1 MGIKINQ
8 NISSKTKNK
17 ASESKI
23 ESILKKDISLG
34 KAFNDKQKEKFYL
47 EISILINSGV
57 SLIEALNIF
66 ISNTKEKRV
75 MHILQNVY
83 DHIIAGESFAAA
95 LENEKEFSS
104 YEYYSIKI
112 GEETGSLAK
121 VTELLAY
128 YYERKN
134 QTKKNITSALT
145 YPIIILSTAFLV
157 VLFMLRYVV
166 PMFED
171 IFEKQNVEL
180 PAITKLIISISF
192 FIRTYSFMIISL
204 LVVLIVLYFILNRK
218 LWFVKAR
225 QNLLLKIPFINNFV
239 KLIYISQLFQA
250 LSMLS
255 TAKLPMLYALE
266 LITDMIPF
274 YPLKAI
280 LDQIKTNIKKG
291 NSLSKSMKQFDHFFE
306 KSTIAMLV
314 VAEETNKT
322 EFIFSKLNEQFEQK
336 VMRQS
341 KTLTTVLEPVIIVL
355 VGFIVGV
362 ILVAMY
368 LPMFKLSTVIG

>member
-1 MGIKINQ
+1 MGIKVNQ
-8 NISSKTKNK
+8 NIRSKKKGNSSGNKT
-17 ASESKI
+17 
-23 ESILKKDISLG
+23 ESILKKDISFG
-34 KAFNDKQKEKFYL
+34 KAFNNKQKEKFYL

-57 SLIEALNIF
+57 SLIEALHIF
-66 ISNTKEKRV
+66 MSNSKENKV
-75 MHILQNVY
+75 KQTLQSVY
-83 DHIIAGESFAAA
+83 EHIIAGESFAKAM
-95 LENEKEFSS
+95 ENEKQFSP
-104 YEYYSIKI
+104 YEYFSIKI

-134 QTKKNITSALT
+134 QAKKNITNALT
-145 YPIIILSTAFLV
+145 YPIIILSTATLV

-171 IFEKQNVEL
+171 IFKRQNVEL
-180 PAITKLIISISF
+180 PEITKLIINISF
-192 FIRTYSFMIISL
+192 FIRNYAVLIISL
-204 LVVLIVLYFILNRK
+204 LLVFAISYIILNRK
-218 LWFVKAR
+218 IWFIKAR
-225 QNLLLKIPFINNFV
+225 QRLLLKLPFISNFV

-274 YPLKAI
+274 YPLKDI
-280 LDQIKTNIKKG
+280 LEQIKTDIKKG
-291 NSLSKSMKQFDHFFE
+291 DSLSQSMKQFDNFFE

-336 VMRQS
+336 VLRRS

-355 VGFIVGV
+355 VGFIVGL
-362 ILVAMY
+362 ILIAMY

>member
-1 MGIKINQ
+1 MGIKIKEQHNQ
-8 NISSKTKNK
+8 KK
-17 ASESKI
+17 ESK
-23 ESILKKDISLG
+23 SAFKRLDKVLKKDISFG
-34 KAFNDKQKEKFYL
+34 KAFNNKQKEKFYL
-47 EISILINSGV
+47 ELSILINSGV
-57 SLIEALNIF
+57 SLIEALLIF
-66 ISNTKEKRV
+66 KSNSKEKRV
-75 MHILQNVY
+75 QYLLQKVY
-83 DHIIAGESFAAA
+83 DRIIAGNSFSSS
-95 LENEKEFSS
+95 LQGLNEFTS

-112 GEETGSLAK
+112 GEETGSLSK
-121 VTELLAY
+121 VTELLAQ

-145 YPIIILSTAFLV
+145 YPLIILSTAGLV

-171 IFEKQNVEL
+171 IFERQNVEL
-180 PAITKLIISISF
+180 PAITKLIINVSF
-192 FIRTYSFMIISL
+192 FLRNYALIILGTLVIL
-204 LVVLIVLYFILNRK
+204 LLLFFFLNKK
-218 LWFVKAR
+218 LWFIKAR
-225 QNLLLKIPFINNFV
+225 QNLLLKIPVLSKFI

-266 LITDMIPF
+266 LISDMIPF
-274 YPLKAI
+274 YPLKSI
-280 LDQIKTNIKKG
+280 LEQIKTDIKKG
-291 NSLSKSMKQFDHFFE
+291 DSLSESMKQFGHFFE
-306 KSTIAMLV
+306 KSTVAMLV

-322 EFIFSKLNEQFEQK
+322 EFIFSKLSEQFEQK

-355 VGFIVGV
+355 VGLVVGV

>member
-1 MGIKINQ
+1 MGIKVNQ
-8 NISSKTKNK
+8 HTSKPTKAK
-17 ASESKI
+17 ASTDKV
-23 ESILKKDISLG
+23 ESILKKDISFG
-34 KAFNDKQKEKFYL
+34 KAFNSKQKEKFYL

-57 SLIEALNIF
+57 SLIDALNIF
-66 ISNTKEKRV
+66 KTNTKDKRV
-75 MHILQNVY
+75 KQVLQLVY
-83 DHIIAGESFAAA
+83 DRIIAGESFASA
-95 LENEKEFSS
+95 LEGQKEFSS
-104 YEYYSIKI
+104 YECYSIKI
-112 GEETGSLAK
+112 GEETGSLSK
-121 VTELLAY
+121 VSELLAH

-145 YPIIILSTAFLV
+145 YPIIILSTAGLV

-171 IFEKQNVEL
+171 IFKRQNVEL
-180 PAITKLIISISF
+180 PGITKFIIDISF
-192 FIRTYSFMIISL
+192 FLRSYAASILISL
-204 LVVLIVLYFILNRK
+204 MAIIVLLIFLNKK
-218 LWFVKAR
+218 LWFIKAR
-225 QNLLLKIPFINNFV
+225 QRLILKLPIINKFI

-255 TAKLPMLYALE
+255 TAKLPMFYALE

-280 LDQIKTNIKKG
+280 LEQIKTDIKKG
-291 NSLSKSMKQFDHFFE
+291 DSLSESMKKFDGFFE

-336 VMRQS
+336 VIRQS

-362 ILVAMY
+362 ILVSMY

>member
-1 MGIKINQ
+1 
-8 NISSKTKNK
+8 
-17 ASESKI
+17 
-23 ESILKKDISLG
+23 
-34 KAFNDKQKEKFYL
+34 
-47 EISILINSGV
+47 
-57 SLIEALNIF
+57 
-66 ISNTKEKRV
+66 
-75 MHILQNVY
+75 VY
-83 DHIIAGESFAAA
+83 DRIIAGESFASA
-95 LENEKEFSS
+95 LEVQKEFTS
-104 YEYYSIKI
+104 YEYFSIKI
-112 GEETGSLAK
+112 GEETGSLSK

-134 QTKKNITSALT
+134 ETKKNIISALT
-145 YPIIILSTAFLV
+145 YPIIILSTAGLV

-171 IFEKQNVEL
+171 IFKRQNVEL
-180 PAITKLIISISF
+180 PYITKIIINISF
-192 FIRTYSFMIISL
+192 FLRNYALVIIGSV
-204 LVVLIVLYFILNRK
+204 LVIITLFFILNKK

-225 QNLLLKIPFINNFV
+225 QRLLLKIPFLNKFI

-274 YPLKAI
+274 YPLKSI
-280 LDQIKTNIKKG
+280 LEQIKTDIKKG
-291 NSLSKSMKQFDHFFE
+291 DSLSNSMKKFDGFFE
-306 KSTIAMLV
+306 KSTIALLV

-322 EFIFSKLNEQFEQK
+322 EFIFSKLNKQFEQK

-362 ILVAMY
+362 ILVSMY